1 MLDIGPNCK
10 VELHFS
16 LKLADTGEL
25 VDSTFEK
32 KPAKLVIGDGN
43 FPAAFEAVIHG
54 MKAGERKIERIEPK
68 DGFGQ
73 HNPSNVQ
80 RIPKDQF
87 DPSVELLEGLVV
99 SFQDKAKSE
108 LPGVVVTID
117 DTMVTVDFNH
127 PLAGRDLEFEV
138 EISSV
143 EPSETH

>member
-32 KPAKLVIGDGN
+32 KPAELVIGDGN
-43 FPAAFEAVIHG
+43 LPAAFEAVIHG
-54 MKAGERKIERIEPK
+54 MKAGERKIERIEPNA
-68 DGFGQ
+68 GFGQ

-87 DPSVELLEGLVV
+87 DPSVELSEGLVV

-138 EISSV
+138 EILSV
-143 EPSETH
+143 VPSETH

>member
-43 FPAAFEAVIHG
+43 LPAAFEAVIHG
-54 MKAGERKIERIEPK
+54 MKAGERKVERIEPK
-68 DGFGQ
+68 DGFGR

-87 DPSVELLEGLVV
+87 DPSVELSEGLVV

-108 LPGVVVTID
+108 LLGVVVTID

>member
-16 LKLADTGEL
+16 LKLADSGEL

-32 KPAKLVIGDGN
+32 KPAELVIGDGN
-43 FPAAFEAVIHG
+43 LPAAFEAVIHG
-54 MKAGERKIERIEPK
+54 MRAGERKIERIEPK

-87 DPSVELLEGLVV
+87 DPSVKLSEGLVV

-108 LPGVVVTID
+108 LPGVVSTID
-117 DTMVTVDFNH
+117 ETMVTVDFNH

-138 EISSV
+138 EILSV
-143 EPSETH
+143 VPSETH

>member
-32 KPAKLVIGDGN
+32 KPAELVIGDGN
-43 FPAAFEAVIHG
+43 LPAAFEAVIHG
-54 MKAGERKIERIEPK
+54 MKAGERKTERIKPK

-87 DPSVELLEGLVV
+87 DPSVELSEGLVV

-108 LPGVVVTID
+108 LPGVVSTFD

-138 EISSV
+138 EILSV
-143 EPSETH
+143 VPSETH

>member
-32 KPAKLVIGDGN
+32 KPAELVIGDGN
-43 FPAAFEAVIHG
+43 LPAAFEAVIHG
-54 MKAGERKIERIEPK
+54 MKAGECKIERIEPK

-80 RIPKDQF
+80 KISKDQF
-87 DPSVELLEGLVV
+87 DPSVELSEGLVV

-108 LPGVVVTID
+108 LPGVVAAID
-117 DTMVTVDFNH
+117 DKMVTVDFNH
-127 PLAGRDLEFEV
+127 PLAGRELEFEV
-138 EISSV
+138 EILSV
-143 EPSETH
+143 APAETH

>member
-32 KPAKLVIGDGN
+32 KPAELVIGDGN
-43 FPAAFEAVIHG
+43 LPAVFEAVIHG
-54 MKAGERKIERIEPK
+54 MRAGERKIERIKPK

-87 DPSVELLEGLVV
+87 DPSVEISEGLVV

-108 LPGVVVTID
+108 LPGVVSTID

-138 EISSV
+138 EILSV
-143 EPSETH
+143 VPSETH

>member
-32 KPAKLVIGDGN
+32 KPAELVIGDGN
-43 FPAAFEAVIHG
+43 LPAAFEAVIHG
-54 MKAGERKIERIEPK
+54 MKAGERKTERIKPK

-87 DPSVELLEGLVV
+87 DPSVEISEGLVV

-108 LPGVVVTID
+108 LPGVVSTID

-138 EISSV
+138 EILSV
-143 EPSETH
+143 VPSETH

>member
-32 KPAKLVIGDGN
+32 KPAELVIGDGN
-43 FPAAFEAVIHG
+43 LPAAFEAVIHG

-80 RIPKDQF
+80 KIPKDQF
-87 DPSVELLEGLVV
+87 DPSVGLSEGLVV
-99 SFQDKAKSE
+99 TFQDKAKSE
-108 LPGVVVTID
+108 LPGVVAAID
-117 DTMVTVDFNH
+117 DKMVTVDFNH

-138 EISSV
+138 EILSV
-143 EPSETH
+143 APAETH

>member
-32 KPAKLVIGDGN
+32 KPAELVIGDGN
-43 FPAAFEAVIHG
+43 LPAAFEAVIHG
-54 MKAGERKIERIEPK
+54 MRAGERKIERIEPK

-87 DPSVELLEGLVV
+87 DSSVELSEGLVV

-108 LPGVVVTID
+108 LPGVVSTID

-138 EISSV
+138 EILSV
-143 EPSETH
+143 VPSETH

>member
-32 KPAKLVIGDGN
+32 KPAELVIGDGN
-43 FPAAFEAVIHG
+43 LPAAFEAVIHG
-54 MKAGERKIERIEPK
+54 MKAGERKIERLEPK

-80 RIPKDQF
+80 KISKDQF
-87 DPSVELLEGLVV
+87 DPSVELSEGLVV

-108 LPGVVVTID
+108 LPGVVAAID
-117 DTMVTVDFNH
+117 DKMVTVDFNH
-127 PLAGRDLEFEV
+127 PLAGRELEFEV
-138 EISSV
+138 EILSV
-143 EPSETH
+143 APAETH

>member
-32 KPAKLVIGDGN
+32 KPAELVIGDGN
-43 FPAAFEAVIHG
+43 LPAAFEAVIHG
-54 MKAGERKIERIEPK
+54 MKAGERKTERIEPK

-87 DPSVELLEGLVV
+87 DPSVELSEGLVV

>member
-32 KPAKLVIGDGN
+32 KPAELVIGDGN
-43 FPAAFEAVIHG
+43 LPAAFEAVIHG

-80 RIPKDQF
+80 KISKDQF
-87 DPSVELLEGLVV
+87 DPSVELSEGLVV
-99 SFQDKAKSE
+99 IFQDKAKSE
-108 LPGVVVTID
+108 LPGVVAAID
-117 DTMVTVDFNH
+117 DKMVTVDFNH
-127 PLAGRDLEFEV
+127 PLAGRELEFEV
-138 EISSV
+138 EILSV
-143 EPSETH
+143 APAETH

>member
-32 KPAKLVIGDGN
+32 KPAELVIGDGN
-43 FPAAFEAVIHG
+43 LPAAFEAVIHG
-54 MKAGERKIERIEPK
+54 MRAGERKIERIEPK

-87 DPSVELLEGLVV
+87 DPSVELSEGLVL

-108 LPGVVVTID
+108 LPGVVSTID

-138 EISSV
+138 EILSV
-143 EPSETH
+143 VPSETH

>member
-32 KPAKLVIGDGN
+32 KPAELVIGDGN
-43 FPAAFEAVIHG
+43 LPAPFEAVIFG
-54 MKAGERKIERIEPK
+54 MKAGDRKIAQIEPK

-87 DPSVELLEGLVV
+87 DPSVELSEGLVV

-108 LPGVVVTID
+108 LPGVVTAID
-117 DTMVTVDFNH
+117 DKMVTVDFNH
-127 PLAGRDLEFEV
+127 PLAGRGLKFEV
-138 EISSV
+138 EILSV
-143 EPSETH
+143 APAETH

>member
-32 KPAKLVIGDGN
+32 KPAELVIGDGN
-43 FPAAFEAVIHG
+43 LPAAFEAVIHG

-73 HNPSNVQ
+73 HNPSNLQ

-87 DPSVELLEGLVV
+87 DPSVELSKGLVV
-99 SFQDKAKSE
+99 TFQDKAKSE
-108 LPGVVVTID
+108 LPGVIAAID
-117 DTMVTVDFNH
+117 DKMVTVDFNH
-127 PLAGRDLEFEV
+127 PLADRDLEFEV
-138 EISSV
+138 EILCV
-143 EPSETH
+143 APAETH

>member
-32 KPAKLVIGDGN
+32 KPAELVIGDGN
-43 FPAAFEAVIHG
+43 LPAAFEAVIHG
-54 MKAGERKIERIEPK
+54 MRAGERKIERIEPK

-87 DPSVELLEGLVV
+87 DPSVKLSEGLVV

>member
-16 LKLADTGEL
+16 LKLSDTGEL

-32 KPAKLVIGDGN
+32 KPAELVIGDGN
-43 FPAAFEAVIHG
+43 LPAAFEAVIHG
-54 MKAGERKIERIEPK
+54 MRAGERKIERIEPK

-87 DPSVELLEGLVV
+87 DPSVELSEGLVV

-108 LPGVVVTID
+108 LPGIVSTIG

-138 EISSV
+138 EILSV
-143 EPSETH
+143 APSGTH

>member
-16 LKLADTGEL
+16 LKLANTGEL
-25 VDSTFEK
+25 VDSTYEK
-32 KPAKLVIGDGN
+32 KPAELVIGDGN
-43 FPAAFEAVIHG
+43 LPAAFEAVIHG
-54 MKAGERKIERIEPK
+54 MRAGERKIERIEPK

-87 DPSVELLEGLVV
+87 DSSVEISEGLVV

-108 LPGVVVTID
+108 LPGVVSTID
-117 DTMVTVDFNH
+117 ETMVTVDFNH

-138 EISSV
+138 EILSV
-143 EPSETH
+143 VPSETH

>member
-32 KPAKLVIGDGN
+32 EPAELVIGDGN
-43 FPAAFEAVIHG
+43 LPAAFEAVIHG
-54 MKAGERKIERIEPK
+54 MRAGERKIERIQPK

-87 DPSVELLEGLVV
+87 DQSVELSEGLVV
-99 SFQDKAKSE
+99 SFEDKAKSE
-108 LPGVVVTID
+108 LPGVVSTID
-117 DTMVTVDFNH
+117 DMMVTVDFNH

-138 EISSV
+138 EILSV
-143 EPSETH
+143 VPSETH

>member
-32 KPAKLVIGDGN
+32 KPAELVIGDGN
-43 FPAAFEAVIHG
+43 LPAAFEAVIHG
-54 MKAGERKIERIEPK
+54 MTAGERKIERIEPK

-87 DPSVELLEGLVV
+87 DSSVELSEGLVV

-108 LPGVVVTID
+108 LPGVVSTID

-127 PLAGRDLEFEV
+127 PLAGLDLEFEV
-138 EISSV
+138 EILSV
-143 EPSETH
+143 VPSETH

>member
-32 KPAKLVIGDGN
+32 KPAELVIGDGN
-43 FPAAFEAVIHG
+43 LPAAFEAVIHG

-80 RIPKDQF
+80 KISKDQF
-87 DPSVELLEGLVV
+87 DPSVELSEGLVV
-99 SFQDKAKSE
+99 TFQDKAKSE
-108 LPGVVVTID
+108 LPGVVAAID
-117 DTMVTVDFNH
+117 DKMVTVDFNH
-127 PLAGRDLEFEV
+127 PLAGRELEFEV
-138 EISSV
+138 EILSV
-143 EPSETH
+143 APAETH

>member
-32 KPAKLVIGDGN
+32 RPAELVIGDGN
-43 FPAAFEAVIHG
+43 LPAAFEAVIHG

-87 DPSVELLEGLVV
+87 DPSVELSEGLVV

-108 LPGVVVTID
+108 VPGVVATID

-138 EISSV
+138 EILSV
-143 EPSETH
+143 VPSETH

>member
-32 KPAKLVIGDGN
+32 KPTELVIGDGN
-43 FPAAFEAVIHG
+43 LPAAFEAVIHG

-80 RIPKDQF
+80 KISKDQF
-87 DPSVELLEGLVV
+87 DPSVELSEGLVV

-108 LPGVVVTID
+108 LPGVVAAID
-117 DTMVTVDFNH
+117 DKMVTVDFNH
-127 PLAGRDLEFEV
+127 PLAGRELEFEV
-138 EISSV
+138 EILSV
-143 EPSETH
+143 APAETH

>member
-32 KPAKLVIGDGN
+32 KPAELVIGDGN
-43 FPAAFEAVIHG
+43 LPAAFEAVIHG

-80 RIPKDQF
+80 KISKDQF
-87 DPSVELLEGLVV
+87 DPSVELSEGLVV
-99 SFQDKAKSE
+99 SFQDKVKSE
-108 LPGVVVTID
+108 LPGVVAAID
-117 DTMVTVDFNH
+117 DKMVTVDFNH
-127 PLAGRDLEFEV
+127 PLAGRELEFEV
-138 EISSV
+138 EILSV
-143 EPSETH
+143 APAETH

>member
-32 KPAKLVIGDGN
+32 KPAELVIGDGN
-43 FPAAFEAVIHG
+43 LPAAFEAVIHG
-54 MKAGERKIERIEPK
+54 MRAGERKIERIEPK

-87 DPSVELLEGLVV
+87 DPSVELSEGLVV

-108 LPGVVVTID
+108 LPGVVSTID

-127 PLAGRDLEFEV
+127 PLAGLDLEFEV
-138 EISSV
+138 EVLSV
-143 EPSETH
+143 VPSETH

>member
-32 KPAKLVIGDGN
+32 KPAELVIGDGN
-43 FPAAFEAVIHG
+43 LPAAFEAVIHG

-80 RIPKDQF
+80 KISKDQF
-87 DPSVELLEGLVV
+87 DPSVELSEGLVV

-108 LPGVVVTID
+108 LPGVVAAID
-117 DTMVTVDFNH
+117 DKMVTVDFNH
-127 PLAGRDLEFEV
+127 PLAGHELEFEV
-138 EISSV
+138 EILSV
-143 EPSETH
+143 APAETH

>member
-32 KPAKLVIGDGN
+32 KPAELVIGDGN
-43 FPAAFEAVIHG
+43 LPAAFEAVIHG
-54 MKAGERKIERIEPK
+54 MKAGERKIEKIEPK

-87 DPSVELLEGLVV
+87 DPSVELSEGLVV

-108 LPGVVVTID
+108 LPGVVAAID
-117 DTMVTVDFNH
+117 DLMVTVDFNH

-138 EISSV
+138 EILSV
-143 EPSETH
+143 APAETH